1 MGGGEE
7 APPKNETLV
16 ILLPTPE
23 PVEQLSQLRQRYPW
37 IRVEYHQIPGWEA
50 ALPREAFAN
59 ATVLVTG
66 NTYPAERSDAP
77 NLSWVHL
84 TSAGS
89 NQIQANWIWQD
100 EDVTITTSSGIHGP
114 QISEW
119 VLMALLVRTH
129 HYDQFHDAQKAH
141 RWGKY
146 GPGQTVRDLAG
157 QRIGVLGYGSIGRQ
171 VGRVA
176 KAMGMDVIAY
186 TAHAKDTPES
196 RADNGY
202 IVPGTG
208 DRDGSIPSAWYSG
221 LSTPSLHHFLAQDI
235 DVLLVSVPSTNATRH
250 LLGAA
255 EFDVLARGSGNNETT
270 SDRKRTHAPYLVNI
284 SRGQNLNQADL
295 VDALKNGTLAGAA
308 LDVTDPE
315 PLPAD
320 DPLWDAPNT
329 TITPHISATTTEYTS
344 RSLEIL
350 AENVGR
356 RARGDR
362 LWNVVDRKRGY

>member
-1 MGGGEE
+1 MGGGHE

-16 ILLPTPE
+16 IALTDPE
-23 PVEQLSQLRQRYPW
+23 PVELLSQLQQRYPW
-37 IRVEYHQIPGWEA
+37 IRVEYHQIAAWGA
-50 ALPREAFAN
+50 ALPTKFFAN
-59 ATVLVTG
+59 ATVLVTSSTFP
-66 NTYPAERSDAP
+66 NERSDAP
-77 NLSWVHL
+77 KLNWVHL
-84 TSAGS
+84 MSAGS
-89 NQIQANWIWQD
+89 NQIQDKWIWQD
-100 EDVTITTSSGIHGP
+100 DDVTITTSSGIHGP
-114 QISEW
+114 QIAEW

-141 RWGKY
+141 RWERY

-202 IVPGTG
+202 VVPGTG
-208 DRDGSIPSAWYSG
+208 DGDGSIPSAWYSG
-221 LSTPSLHHFLAQDI
+221 LSTPALHRFLAQDI
-235 DVLLVSVPSTNATRH
+235 DVLLVSVPGTNATRH
-250 LLGAA
+250 FLGAA
-255 EFDVLARGSGNNETT
+255 EFDVLARGSGANGTT
-270 SDRKRTHAPYLVNI
+270 HKRSHAPYLVNI
-284 SRGQNLNQADL
+284 SRGQNLNQAEL
-295 VDALKNGTLAGAA
+295 VEALKDGTLAGAA

-329 TITPHISATTTEYTS
+329 TITPHISAVTTDYTS

-350 AENVGR
+350 TENVGR

>member
-1 MGGGEE
+1 MGGGDQT
-7 APPKNETLV
+7 PPQQNETLV
-16 ILLPTPE
+16 IALPDPE
-23 PVEQLSQLRQRYPW
+23 PVEQLAALQKRYPW
-37 IRVEYHQIPGWEA
+37 VRVEYHQIAGWGA
-50 ALPREAFAN
+50 ALPAEAFAN
-59 ATVLVTG
+59 ATTLVTG
-66 NTYPAERSDAP
+66 STFPARSEDAP
-77 NLSWVHL
+77 NLRWLHL
-84 TSAGS
+84 MSAGS
-89 NQIQANWIWQD
+89 NQVQGSWIWAND
-100 EDVTITTSSGIHGP
+100 DILITTSSGIHGP

-141 RWGKY
+141 RWEKY
-146 GPGQTVRDLAG
+146 RPGQTVRDLAG

-221 LSTPSLHHFLAQDI
+221 LSTTSLHHFLAQDI

-250 LLGAA
+250 FLGAA
-255 EFDVLARGSGNNETT
+255 EFDVLARGSNGTT
-270 SDRKRTHAPYLVNI
+270 GHKRTHAPYLVNI
-284 SRGQNLNQADL
+284 SRGQNLNQPDL
-295 VDALKNGTLAGAA
+295 LAALEDGTLAGAA

-320 DPLWDAPNT
+320 DPLWGAPNT
-329 TITPHISATTTEYTS
+329 TITPHISAVTTDYTS

-350 AENVGR
+350 TENVGR